1 MPAILSMHIHVC
13 IIIQYCT
20 LSTSP
25 AIDMNVM
32 VSFCSTVTAQV
43 VRVESTPQPSC
54 LNEPIVFVCMT
65 DFGAVTIRWI
75 HKAFNIPG
83 FSVVGSSVGDTR
95 NNSDGTVVANLTMKS
110 ADGVSLLA
118 STLTLYPPL
127 NTSLNNTNITCEGT
141 DTSVVT
147 GSGFDAIQLEGK

>member
-65 DFGAVTIRWI
+65 DFDAVTIQWI
-75 HKAFNIPG
+75 HKAFDIPG
-83 FSVVGSSVGDTR
+83 FSVAGSVGDTR
-95 NNSDGTVVANLTMKS
+95 NNSDGRVVANLTIKT
-110 ADGVSLLA
+110 ADSVFLLA

-127 NTSLNNTNITCEGT
+127 NTSLNNTNITCEGI
-141 DTSVVT
+141 DTKVVT
-147 GSGFDAIQLEGK
+147 GSGFAAIQLEGK